1 MDLKDAAITA
11 AILNSSNDAAAA
23 SMATLRDSNRT
34 ELETERIRSE
44 SEIAS
49 IQAETRKLEML
60 GEQARAS
67 DARRNID
74 SLKKTNHKLAQKM
87 QQMEAEMT
95 EMRAMMKEWVSS
107 QRGLLALAKEL
118 KKEIDTCPNKEHHVL
133 KDTAVVNK
141 IAEDA
146 ADIAFADAN
155 DNGIPSKLP
164 AYSPSW
170 RK

>member
-1 MDLKDAAITA
+1 MDMKDAVIGAAVLGSLSKQSASIAEKGINIAQLEADTA
-11 AILNSSNDAAAA
+11 
-23 SMATLRDSNRT
+23 
-34 ELETERIRSE
+34 RIRSE
-44 SEIAS
+44 TELNTQRALTR
-49 IQAETRKLEML
+49 QMETLTNMRRESSNQQEMNQL
-60 GEQARAS
+60 SRE
-67 DARRNID
+67 NID
-74 SLKKTNHKLAQKM
+74 LSNRLE
-87 QQMEAEMT
+87 QMEAEMT

-133 KDTAVVNK
+133 KDTTAVKK

-164 AYSPSW
+164 VYSPSW